1 MLREFEIFSKP
12 SAPSIAVKRGFCWP
26 GFFFGCFW
34 ALARGL
40 WLQGSVLLAC
50 SVGFVFV
57 AFAAPILSTDPW
69 LRVFFTVLGWLIAL
83 VAGFKG
89 NGWRSNKLERTGY
102 HSAGVVSARS
112 STAALSIVARGGQA
126 EARPYLAARW
136 WSSIPIPRPFQRLVA
151 VAWLTLKAAV
161 RLRLVLVLATVLIG
175 AVVILPLVIKDDG
188 TARGFTQ
195 ILLTYTLAT
204 ITALLGF
211 ATLWMACGTLARD
224 IEEAQIQV
232 VVVKPVA
239 RWQIWLGKWLGILV
253 LNAALLA
260 LSSGAVYLLMQW
272 RAQKLPP
279 EQQAI
284 LRNEV
289 MVARGSVREPVP
301 DFDPAVEEELKKKIQ
316 SSAVPLSDLAY
327 MRNQI
332 REQFKAQEQ
341 VVPPEH
347 LRRWALEVGTA
358 SRFSRDQPLYLR
370 VKFNVAQTS
379 PSKTYLG
386 LWAIG
391 ELDSARLYQT
401 NMSLAADTF
410 HEIIVPPNL
419 VNDKGQLI
427 VNFINRNETAVLFP
441 LEEGMEVLYREGG
454 FGLNYFRGVSII
466 FFWLAFLG
474 ALGLAASSF
483 LSFPVAAFLS
493 LGVLIIGMCSGTI
506 SLVLEQGTV
515 FEVNHDTG
523 VADKTT
529 LIDQFALPIF
539 RVLLHLIN
547 MVKGFSPIDS
557 LSTGRSISWGQLGQA
572 FAQICLCMGGI
583 LCASGMMIFNRREL
597 ASAQG
602 NH

>member
-1 MLREFEIFSKP
+1 MQQIRAI
-12 SAPSIAVKRGFCWP
+12 
-26 GFFFGCFW
+26 
-34 ALARGL
+34 
-40 WLQGSVLLAC
+40 
-50 SVGFVFV
+50 
-57 AFAAPILSTDPW
+57 
-69 LRVFFTVLGWLIAL
+69 
-83 VAGFKG
+83 
-89 NGWRSNKLERTGY
+89 
-102 HSAGVVSARS
+102 
-112 STAALSIVARGGQA
+112 
-126 EARPYLAARW
+126 
-136 WSSIPIPRPFQRLVA
+136 
-151 VAWLTLKAAV
+151 AWLTLKAAL
-161 RLRLVLVLATVLIG
+161 RLRLVLVLAAVLLG

-232 VVVKPVA
+232 VAVKPVA
-239 RWQIWLGKWLGILV
+239 RWQIWLGKWLGILA

-272 RAQKLPP
+272 RAQKLPA

-289 MVARGSVREPVP
+289 MVARGSVKEPVP
-301 DFDPAVEEELKKKIQ
+301 DFEPAVEEELKNKIKA
-316 SSAVPLSDLAY
+316 SAVPLSDLEY
-327 MRNQI
+327 MRKQI
-332 REQFKAQEQ
+332 WEQFKAQEQ

-347 LRRWALEVGTA
+347 LRRWTLDLGSAH
-358 SRFSRDQPLYLR
+358 SFSRDQPVYLR

-379 PSKTYLG
+379 ASKTYLG
-386 LWAIG
+386 LFAIG
-391 ELDSARLYQT
+391 DLDSARVYQT

-410 HEIIVPPNL
+410 HDLIIPPNM
-419 VNDKGQLI
+419 VNEKGQLI

-454 FGLNYFRGVSII
+454 FGLNYFRGVLII

-483 LSFPVAAFLS
+483 LSFPVAAFFS

-506 SLVLEQGTV
+506 ALVLEQGTV

-523 VADKTT
+523 VADKPTV
-529 LIDQFALPIF
+529 IDQFALPMF

-572 FAQICLCMGGI
+572 FAQICLCMGGV
-583 LCASGMMIFNRREL
+583 LCASGILIFNRREL
-597 ASAQG
+597 ATAQG
-602 NH
+602 NN